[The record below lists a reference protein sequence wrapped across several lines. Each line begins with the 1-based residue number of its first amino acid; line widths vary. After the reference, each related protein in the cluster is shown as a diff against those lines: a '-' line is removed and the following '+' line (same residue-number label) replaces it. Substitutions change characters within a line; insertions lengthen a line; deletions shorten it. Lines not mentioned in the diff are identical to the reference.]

1 MNPREV
7 RLLLLDVD
15 GVLTDGRLALAED
28 GAETRSFHVHDG
40 QGLAALLASGVQ
52 VAVLSARAG
61 GAAEARLR
69 ELGVTEMAFGC
80 ADKFAAA
87 EAVLAR
93 LGVGWE
99 QTVCVGDDAGDAP
112 LLRAAGRGVAVADA
126 RAPAREAADW
136 ITPCAGGRGAVRDVC
151 DWILGAC

>member
-1 MNPREV
+1 MSPGDV

-15 GVLTDGRLALAED
+15 GVLTDGRLLLAAD

-40 QGLAALLASGVQ
+40 QGLASLLAAGVQ

-69 ELGVTEMAFGC
+69 ELGVAEMAFGC

-87 EAVLAR
+87 EAMLAR

-112 LLRAAGRGVAVADA
+112 LLRAAGLGVAVADA

-136 ITPCAGGRGAVRDVC
+136 TTPCAGGRGAVRDVC